1 MKPIFALIGAL
12 LIAGKIA
19 GAHPGDA
26 FSLAFPPQIAEDDA
40 ARAGNGKPQN
50 KVSITIKD
58 GVRTITSNGIPD
70 HPPGQ
75 FPNRNNPGTIS
86 EQNYVFTMPAEP
98 KIADQITPLH
108 HGLFGVA
115 LNGVPFDPGTA
126 EFWNRDPRADWN
138 YEALTGKLNLGTDAS
153 NAHVQPGG
161 VYHYHGLPTAL
172 IANLQRKKKMTQV
185 GWAADG
191 FPIYANYGYAKAGSG
206 KGGLQKMRSS
216 YRLKQGTRPGGNE
229 GPGGAYDGTFTRDY
243 EYVAGSGDLDE
254 CNGRFGVTPEFPKG
268 VYHYFITEDFPFI
281 PRNFRGTPDV
291 SFQHKGPGGG
301 RPNGGPGGG
310 FGPPRGGGFGPP
322 GGGFGPPGGGFGPP
336 DGGFGPPPPFPPPPR
351 R

>member
-1 MKPIFALIGAL
+1 MKPFFLLIGVTAL
-12 LIAGKIA
+12 AGSIAV
-19 GAHPGDA
+19 AHPGDA
-26 FSLAFPPQIAEDDA
+26 FLHAIQTHTEDDDGA
-40 ARAGNGKPQN
+40 LDNPNALKN
-50 KVSITIKD
+50 KVSITLKD
-58 GVRTITSNGIPD
+58 GVRVITSNGIAD
-70 HPPGQ
+70 HKTGQ

-86 EQNYVFTMPAEP
+86 AQNYAFKMPAEP
-98 KIADQITPLH
+98 QAAAQTTPLR

-126 EFWNRDPRADWN
+126 EYWNRDRRADWN
-138 YEALTGKLNLGTDAS
+138 YEALTGKLNMGTDAS

-172 IANLQRKKKMTQV
+172 IAKLQKKQKMTML

-191 FPIYANYGYAKAGSG
+191 FPIYANYGHAKAGDAKSE
-206 KGGLQKMRSS
+206 LQKMRPS
-216 YRLKQGTRPGGNE
+216 YRLKPGTRPAGND

-254 CNGRFGVTPEFPKG
+254 CNGRFGVTPDYPKG
-268 VYHYFITEDFPFI
+268 IYHYFITEQFPFV

-301 RPNGGPGGG
+301 PNGGPGGRPNG
-310 FGPPRGGGFGPP
+310 GPGGFGPP
-322 GGGFGPPGGGFGPP
+322 GGGFGPPPDGFRPP
-336 DGGFGPPPPFPPPPR
+336 HGGFGPPPPFPPPPR